1 MQLFIIIIFLM
12 QELIIERECRHPPA
26 TTSIS
31 RVSVIITLKKR
42 EVVIMIEI
50 Y

>member
-1 MQLFIIIIFLM
+1 M

-31 RVSVIITLKKR
+31 RVSVIITLKKGR
-42 EVVIMIEI
+42 LLL
-50 Y
+50 